1 MDIPAEALRPGDT
14 VLVRPG
20 EAIPADGELA
30 EGTGLVDE
38 SMLTGEPLPQH
49 KKPGDALTG
58 GTVNGLAP
66 LVLRV
71 ARTGAETVLSQ
82 IMDLVDAAQKEKS
95 KAQRLA
101 DRISSVFVP
110 VILAIAAVTFAGW
123 LLAGAAVVAALITA
137 VAVLVVACPCA
148 LGLATPGG
156 DHGRAPAAAPSSGC
170 SSAAAKASNASTAW
184 PPWCWTRPAP

>member
-1 MDIPAEALRPGDT
+1 MARASAGRRGDPAAAIDVPAEALRPGDI

-30 EGTGLVDE
+30 EGAGSVDE
-38 SMLTGEPLPQH
+38 AMLTGEPLPRE
-49 KKPGDALTG
+49 KGPGDALTG

-66 LVLRV
+66 LVLQV

-110 VILAIAAVTFAGW
+110 VILAISAITFAGW
-123 LLAGAAVVAALITA
+123 LLAGAGAVTALFTA
-137 VAVLVVACPCA
+137 IAVLVVACPPA
-148 LGLATPGG
+148 LRLATPVAIIAGT
-156 DHGRAPAAAPSSGC
+156 GRAP
-170 SSAAAKASNASTAW
+170 
-184 PPWCWTRPAP
+184 